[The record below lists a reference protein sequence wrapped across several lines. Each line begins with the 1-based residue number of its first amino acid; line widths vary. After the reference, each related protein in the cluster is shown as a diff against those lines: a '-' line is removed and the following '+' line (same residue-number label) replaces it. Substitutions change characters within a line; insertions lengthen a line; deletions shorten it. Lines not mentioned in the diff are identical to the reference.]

1 MNVSD
6 IMDFKEIIDKVD
18 KNTVFLGHQNNILLS
33 IDIKKK
39 PSVIITGETGSGK
52 SILLDQ
58 VLLQLI
64 KTHTSLEMGIM
75 TIDTAGVELNYYA
88 DSKYA
93 LIGASNDNDKA
104 IVVLSRVLKEIE
116 RRKALLFS
124 NDVLTVDEYNKTA
137 EDKLP
142 LIVVAIDDDKFLL
155 RNKDMEKMLSGI
167 INQLPGLGIFF
178 VMATSDVHN
187 KFFESDKNT
196 LATVLVSFDFTNAS
210 EALKANLDGADDL
223 HIGEFISRI
232 DDEEKIYNNF
242 EFDDSYIE
250 EIVNR

>member
-1 MNVSD
+1 
-6 IMDFKEIIDKVD
+6 MDFKEIIDKVD

-232 DDEEKIYNNF
+232 DDEEKVYNNF